1 MNNFIGRKNELD
13 FLEQKYKSEN
23 GQLVIIYGRRRIGKT
38 ETIKQF
44 CNDKRAV
51 FFTCTQTEDKNQ
63 LKNFSSILLSNNLPQ
78 AKYISEF
85 NSWEQAFLAL
95 KDFPKL
101 EEEKQIIVI
110 DEFPYMVKGNSEIPS
125 VLQKL
130 WDTELNNQ
138 NIMIILC
145 GSAMSFIEKEIL
157 SDAQLEKL
165 HTAQKYTDE
174 LGNLIEHF
182 FEYSYLITARI
193 EPSLEKIN
201 LTNLTID
208 CVLSY
213 IGIFEEK
220 NISVNIEETPPIY
233 VLGDKNMLTRVIENL
248 LNNCAKHS
256 LGDIDVK
263 IESKSKARIT
273 FINPVNP
280 NININVDKLFHRF
293 YTGDSTRNKSTGL
306 GLSIVEFLVEQMN
319 GNVGAY
325 LDTKSNKIA
334 IFFEVPLFI

>member
-1 MNNFIGRKNELD
+1 MLVAVVMLCILVFILIAYIA
-13 FLEQKYKSEN
+13 FIQK
-23 GQLVIIYGRRRIGKT
+23 QLRSINI
-38 ETIKQF
+38 QL
-44 CNDKRAV
+44 DKRLRENTRQPLTIDLFNKTINKLAI
-51 FFTCTQTEDKNQ
+51 N
-63 LKNFSSILLSNNLPQ
+63 INLC
-78 AKYISEF
+78 
-85 NSWEQAFLAL
+85 L
-95 KDFPKL
+95 KL
-101 EEEKQIIVI
+101 EEKQRLEGIREQKQFKELISNI
-110 DEFPYMVKGNSEIPS
+110 SHDLRTPLTAIKGYQQ
-125 VLQKL
+125 LL
-130 WDTELNNQ
+130 
-138 NIMIILC
+138 
-145 GSAMSFIEKEIL
+145 EKETL
-157 SDAQLEKL
+157 SNTQLEKL

-174 LGNLIEHF
+174 LGDLIEHF
-182 FEYSYLITARI
+182 FEYSYLITARV

-201 LTNLTID
+201 LTNLAID

-319 GNVGAY
+319 GDVGAY

>member
-1 MNNFIGRKNELD
+1 MLVAVVMLCILVFILIAYIAFIQKQLRSINRQLD
-13 FLEQKYKSEN
+13 KRLSEN
-23 GQLVIIYGRRRIGKT
+23 TRQPLTIDLFNKT
-38 ETIKQF
+38 INKLAI
-44 CNDKRAV
+44 N
-51 FFTCTQTEDKNQ
+51 
-63 LKNFSSILLSNNLPQ
+63 INLC
-78 AKYISEF
+78 
-85 NSWEQAFLAL
+85 L
-95 KDFPKL
+95 KL
-101 EEEKQIIVI
+101 EEKQRLEGIREQKQFKELISNI
-110 DEFPYMVKGNSEIPS
+110 SHDLRTPLTAIKGYQQ
-125 VLQKL
+125 LL
-130 WDTELNNQ
+130 
-138 NIMIILC
+138 
-145 GSAMSFIEKEIL
+145 EKEIL
-157 SDAQLEKL
+157 SNSQLEKL

>member
-1 MNNFIGRKNELD
+1 MLVAVVMLCILVFILIAYIA
-13 FLEQKYKSEN
+13 FIQKQLRSINRQLNKRLSEN
-23 GQLVIIYGRRRIGKT
+23 TRQPLTIDLFSKT
-38 ETIKQF
+38 I
-44 CNDKRAV
+44 NR
-51 FFTCTQTEDKNQ
+51 
-63 LKNFSSILLSNNLPQ
+63 
-78 AKYISEF
+78 
-85 NSWEQAFLAL
+85 LAININRCL
-95 KDFPKL
+95 KL
-101 EEEKQIIVI
+101 EEKQRLEGIREQKQFKELISNI
-110 DEFPYMVKGNSEIPS
+110 SHDLRTPLTAIKGYQQ
-125 VLQKL
+125 LL
-130 WDTELNNQ
+130 
-138 NIMIILC
+138 
-145 GSAMSFIEKEIL
+145 EKENL
-157 SDAQLEKL
+157 SNTQLEKL
-165 HTAQKYTDE
+165 YTAQKYTDE
-174 LGNLIEHF
+174 LGDLIEHF
-182 FEYSYLITARI
+182 FEYSYLITARV

-201 LTNLTID
+201 LTNLAID

>member
-1 MNNFIGRKNELD
+1 MLVAVIVLCILVFILIVYIAFIQKQLRSINKQLD
-13 FLEQKYKSEN
+13 KRLSEN
-23 GQLVIIYGRRRIGKT
+23 TRQPLTIDLFSKT
-38 ETIKQF
+38 I
-44 CNDKRAV
+44 
-51 FFTCTQTEDKNQ
+51 NQ
-63 LKNFSSILLSNNLPQ
+63 LAININRCL
-78 AKYISEF
+78 
-85 NSWEQAFLAL
+85 
-95 KDFPKL
+95 KL
-101 EEEKQIIVI
+101 EEKQRLESIREQKQFKELISNI
-110 DEFPYMVKGNSEIPS
+110 SHDLRTPLTAIKGYQQ
-125 VLQKL
+125 LL
-130 WDTELNNQ
+130 
-138 NIMIILC
+138 
-145 GSAMSFIEKEIL
+145 EKETL
-157 SDAQLEKL
+157 SNTQLEKL

-174 LGNLIEHF
+174 LGDLIEHF
-182 FEYSYLITARI
+182 FEYSYLITARV

-201 LTNLTID
+201 LTNLAID

-220 NISVNIEETPPIY
+220 NISVHIQETPPIY

-256 LGDIDVK
+256 LGDIDIK

-280 NININVDKLFHRF
+280 DININVDKLFHRF

-319 GNVGAY
+319 GDVGAY
-325 LDTKSNKIA
+325 LDKNKIA

>member
-1 MNNFIGRKNELD
+1 MLVAVVMLCILVFILIAYIAFIQKQLRSINRQLD
-13 FLEQKYKSEN
+13 KRLSEN
-23 GQLVIIYGRRRIGKT
+23 TRQPLTIDLFNKT
-38 ETIKQF
+38 INKLAI
-44 CNDKRAV
+44 N
-51 FFTCTQTEDKNQ
+51 
-63 LKNFSSILLSNNLPQ
+63 INLC
-78 AKYISEF
+78 
-85 NSWEQAFLAL
+85 L
-95 KDFPKL
+95 KL
-101 EEEKQIIVI
+101 EEKQRLEGIREQKQFKELISNI
-110 DEFPYMVKGNSEIPS
+110 SHDLRTPLTAIKGYQQ
-125 VLQKL
+125 LL
-130 WDTELNNQ
+130 
-138 NIMIILC
+138 
-145 GSAMSFIEKEIL
+145 EKETL
-157 SDAQLEKL
+157 SNTQLEKL

-174 LGNLIEHF
+174 LGDLIEHF
-182 FEYSYLITARI
+182 FEYSYLITARV

-233 VLGDKNMLTRVIENL
+233 VLGDKKMLTRVIENL